1 MRKFPSLP
9 IFIIAAAVLLA
20 TSCQSKSSIES
31 TPVEAIEVSAPPVE
45 DPAPAPVVLYDDFGI
60 RLPDEW
66 RLYGAIVPKGYKDV
80 ERSDK
85 DTRFYTDSMTLR
97 DVEVFLDKYFP
108 YQPREYSDVYRMYEV
123 MPWIKDIYKEGGIV
137 PDLNPN
143 VYRPEQP
150 IYLRISFD
158 KSRQEILWIYRDP
171 GLYER
176 QQEQFGAKCKTCG
189 QQGQQQNDEPS
200 EPREEEMTADQ
211 VAKICDLCRNADPN
225 DPKTM
230 KEACST
236 CQRNAK
242 NFDTYTIEKYQ
253 LTANPSMR
261 KAP

>member
-97 DVEVFLDKYFP
+97 DVEVFLDKYYIFM
-108 YQPREYSDVYRMYEV
+108 ED
-123 MPWIKDIYKEGGIV
+123 
-137 PDLNPN
+137 
-143 VYRPEQP
+143 
-150 IYLRISFD
+150 F
-158 KSRQEILWIYRDP
+158 
-171 GLYER
+171 
-176 QQEQFGAKCKTCG
+176 
-189 QQGQQQNDEPS
+189 
-200 EPREEEMTADQ
+200 
-211 VAKICDLCRNADPN
+211 
-225 DPKTM
+225 
-230 KEACST
+230 
-236 CQRNAK
+236 
-242 NFDTYTIEKYQ
+242 
-253 LTANPSMR
+253 
-261 KAP
+261 